1 MSLDLPRP
9 QFDSFNWALHRIRTV
24 WRALEFVA
32 RQVRSPIRLPLRR
45 TLWGWRHGFGKL
57 TLITYGLPRRDYAKY
72 VSEYSQFVRAPH
84 INKHYDYLLNNKLF
98 FPHLMKSVD
107 LEHPRLLGASEGG
120 KLTIPEDSTVRVSSE
135 WIPGQLGLLGK
146 LVIKPVKGRG
156 GCGLMILEGTDTSD
170 AVLINGKRGSIDDVV
185 SALSHPSRM
194 IITEFVSQADYA
206 RKIYPGTSN
215 TVRLLTIWDYS
226 KNAPVVAAA
235 AHRFGTARSFPT
247 DNWKAGL
254 GGLCSQVDLQ
264 NGELSRAVTV
274 GDDQT
279 LQWVDAHP
287 ETGEPITGLTLPN
300 WSGLKS
306 EIRRAARELF
316 FVPQI
321 AWDILMT
328 NDHFSVLEVNGTP
341 GLHVHQVHRP
351 MLVNPQVQEFYRTHG
366 VIR

>member
-1 MSLDLPRP
+1 MSLELPRP
-9 QFDSFNWALHRIRTV
+9 QFDSFDWALHRIRTV
-24 WRALEFVA
+24 WRAFEFVG
-32 RQVRSPIRLPLRR
+32 RQIRSPIRLPLKR
-45 TLWGWRHGFGKL
+45 TLWGWKHGFGKL
-57 TLITYGLPRRDYAKY
+57 ALITYDLPEQDHAKY

-107 LEHPRLLGASEGG
+107 LAHPHLLATSGGGRLI
-120 KLTIPEDSTVRVSSE
+120 IPKANTSCAPAEWVS
-135 WIPGQLGLLGK
+135 GQLGLRGK

-156 GCGLMILEGTDTSD
+156 GCGLMILEGTGASD
-170 AVLINGKRGSIDDVV
+170 AVLINGERGSIDDVAR
-185 SALSHPSRM
+185 ALSHPSRL

-215 TVRLLTIWDYS
+215 TVRLLTIWNYS

-254 GGLCSQVDLQ
+254 GGLCSEIDLLKGQ
-264 NGELSRAVTV
+264 LSRAVTV

-279 LQWVDAHP
+279 LEWVDAHP
-287 ETGEPITGLTLPN
+287 ETGEPITGLTLPK
-300 WSGLKS
+300 WSELKS
-306 EIRRAARELF
+306 EICRAARELF

-321 AWDILMT
+321 AWDVLIT

-351 MLVNPQVQEFYRTHG
+351 MLVNPQVQEFYLTHG